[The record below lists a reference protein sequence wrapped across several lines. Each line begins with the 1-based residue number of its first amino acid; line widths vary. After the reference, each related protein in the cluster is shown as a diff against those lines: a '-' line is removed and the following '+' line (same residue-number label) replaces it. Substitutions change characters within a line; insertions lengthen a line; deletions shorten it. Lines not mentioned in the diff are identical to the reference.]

1 VDVKPLREGT
11 EAHLRL
17 SSLASARGR
26 YVDLRIPPAGG
37 DEIED
42 GGVIGV
48 EDTQSIVDLDQ
59 FFSMFDDSARKGL
72 TRVVRGSGRQFG
84 GAEDFVDAGWRELNP
99 TFVASTR
106 LFNELNKDSG
116 DLRRFLTGSSR
127 LVGALADRR
136 DDLTAVVDRL
146 ATTTG
151 AIARE
156 EQSLSS
162 AVAQAPSFLRR
173 ANTTYV
179 NLRATL
185 DDLDPLVA
193 ASKPVAP
200 RLNALLTQLQPFARD
215 ARTPVRQLATAL
227 RDPGAANDLTN
238 LALDTPPL
246 RDIMVRSAE
255 RNGRTRRGSLAESAE
270 ALRRSTPIWAF
281 WRPYGPDIAAFTKAF
296 GNVGIYDANGNA
308 SRSATL
314 PSAFAVT
321 DSGGLTIVPAPE
333 RQQYFDRI
341 MVRQRNRCPGAAEL
355 PAADG
360 SNPWRPAPAF
370 NCDPTQVRPGP

>member
-1 VDVKPLREGT
+1 
-11 EAHLRL
+11 
-17 SSLASARGR
+17 
-26 YVDLRIPPAGG
+26 
-37 DEIED
+37 
-42 GGVIGV
+42 
-48 EDTQSIVDLDQ
+48 
-59 FFSMFDDSARKGL
+59 M
-72 TRVVRGSGRQFG
+72 
-84 GAEDFVDAGWRELNP
+84 
-99 TFVASTR
+99 ASTR
-106 LFNELNKDSG
+106 LFNELNKDSA

-127 LVGALADRR
+127 LVGALAERR
-136 DDLTAVVDRL
+136 DDLSAVVDRL

-162 AVAQAPSFLRR
+162 AIAQAPPFLRR

-200 RLNALLTQLQPFARD
+200 RLNRLLAQLQPFARD

-227 RDPGAANDLTN
+227 RDSGAANDLTN
-238 LALDTPPL
+238 LAMDTPAL

-255 RNGRTRRGSLAESAE
+255 RNGRTRRGSLPE
-270 ALRRSTPIWAF
+270 ATEAFQRSTPIWAF
-281 WRPYGPDIAAFTKAF
+281 WRPYGPDIIAFTKAF

-314 PSAFAVT
+314 PSAFAVNE
-321 DSGGLTIVPAPE
+321 SGGLTLVPPPE

-341 MVRQRNRCPGAAEL
+341 MVRHRNRCPGASEL

-360 SNPWRPAPAF
+360 SNPWRPTPSF
-370 NCDPTQVRPGP
+370 NCDPTQIRPGP